1 MNKTRFSQS
10 FASLA
15 RVVLSAGCWLQAIAA
30 EPAVTSAEPT
40 AFKEVTAKLDAGGCL
55 YGYLSTDQWLGGLSA
70 KVGEIREFVLGL
82 PELKGEERTNV
93 ERGFKLAESLIAHS
107 GIESVA
113 GVGLSGI
120 AVEKGLYRTRFVLQ
134 RKPDAPRGYFG
145 EWFGTQPHALGAL
158 DWLPADTAWA
168 IFGDLDLKAIWTAA
182 QAEARAAGLEPA
194 LAGMAELS
202 ADVEQATGRSLADQ
216 LASLSGEVGIALVLD
231 PNTKFKLPLPGAEQE
246 FPEPSLA
253 IGFKVKDDQ
262 LFDWVDKALAENPQ
276 STRGEAPG
284 ARWRT
289 IAVPAPLPFQVRP
302 TIARAGD
309 YLWLTSSDRLFE
321 LMRKTKAG
329 EAPGLKST
337 PEFQRLAKGL
347 PTEGNSFSFVSQRF
361 TETLMDVQKTAI
373 AQQSGQ
379 HRGEAF
385 PIEPVQR
392 LMGLAQK
399 PAAFAVGW
407 SDADGMQSVS
417 QGTQEPSSVLV
428 SSVVVAPTAVAAAMV
443 LPALAKA
450 KSRAQDV
457 MCMNNLKQ
465 IALGLIMY
473 ANDNDDV
480 LPKDFVSIKEYVQTP
495 RVFYCPQNP
504 PKPDQSALTWDDFDQ
519 SKCSYEFL
527 TPGLKTK
534 DVDPTKVIGTV
545 IVRCKIHG
553 NEAFLDGHVSRGTR
567 QR

>member
-1 MNKTRFSQS
+1 MNKTRFSQTL
-10 FASLA
+10 ASLA
-15 RVVLSAGCWLQAIAA
+15 GVFLGAGCWLQIIAA
-30 EPAVTSAEPT
+30 EPAVVSAEPT

-82 PELKGEERTNV
+82 PELKGEERANV

-145 EWFGTQPHALGAL
+145 EWFGTQPHTLDAL

-168 IFGDLDLKAIWTAA
+168 VFGDLDLKAIWTAV
-182 QAEARAAGLEPA
+182 QAEAHAAGLEPA
-194 LAGMAELS
+194 VAGLTELS
-202 ADVEQATGRSLADQ
+202 AGVEQATGRSLVDQ
-216 LASLSGEVGIALVLD
+216 LASLGGEVGIALVLD
-231 PNTKFKLPLPGAEQE
+231 PNTKFKLPMPGSEQE

-262 LFDWVDKALAENPQ
+262 FFNWVDKVLAENPQ
-276 STRGEAPG
+276 STHGEAPG

-309 YLWLTSSDRLFE
+309 YLWLTSSDRLLE
-321 LMRKTKAG
+321 QMRKTKAG
-329 EAPGLKST
+329 EAPGIKST
-337 PEFQRLAKGL
+337 PQFQRLAKGL

-361 TETLMDVQKTAI
+361 TETLMDVQKAVI
-373 AQQSGQ
+373 AQESGQ
-379 HRGEAF
+379 HPGEAF
-385 PIEPVQR
+385 PIESVQR

-407 SDADGMQSVS
+407 SDAEGMQSVS

-495 RVFYCPQNP
+495 RVFYCPQDSQ
-504 PKPDQSALTWDDFDQ
+504 KPDLNAITWDDFDQ
-519 SKCSYEFL
+519 SQCSYEFL
-527 TPGLKTK
+527 TPGVKINDGNPSTM
-534 DVDPTKVIGTV
+534 V

-553 NEAFLDGHVSRGTR
+553 SRAFMDGHVERGAGR
-567 QR
+567 R